1 MDSFDV
7 EQDRGKWWAVVKTE
21 MNIRFPKNAVNFSIR
36 LGNLSFSKRTIP
48 HGVSERKGCSRYK
61 C

>member
-7 EQDRGKWWAVVKTE
+7 KQDRGKWWAVVKTE

-36 LGNLSFSKRTIP
+36 
-48 HGVSERKGCSRYK
+48 
-61 C
+61 